1 MITLQIDEKEFN
13 IANSY
18 EELTL
23 GQYIDIV
30 KVGESKIQLEGF
42 NADIEIISV
51 ISDNRDELKKILWD
65 LNLDD
70 FNELKQHFDW
80 VADTSIIEG
89 FKALKPL
96 PKLDIEGTEY
106 GILSNYNKMSL
117 DEVSS
122 FETLLKQEQSDFHR
136 LDIAFGVLL
145 RPMVDGKIIKFSEEV
160 FLEVIKNKY
169 KVKMID
175 IYATIAFFFSGEMAS
190 TTKNTKRFSV
200 LVK

>member
-42 NADIEIISV
+42 NADIEIIST
-51 ISDNRDELKKILWD
+51 ISDNREELKKILWD

-70 FNELKQHFDW
+70 FNELKGHFNW
-80 VADTSIIEG
+80 VADTTIIEG

-96 PKLDIEGTEY
+96 PKLDIEGVEY
-106 GILSNYNKMSL
+106 GILSNYNKMTL

-160 FLEVIKNKY
+160 FLEVVKNKY

-175 IYATIAFFFSGEMAS
+175 IYATIAFFFNGEMVS
-190 TTKNTKRFSV
+190 TTKNTKRFSI
-200 LVK
+200 LAK